1 VRDAAETD
9 VVGTA
14 EGLALMG
21 GGNETAGAPDP
32 QNVVP
37 HQYSIDGLRALA
49 RAVRDL
55 EETG

>member
-1 VRDAAETD
+1 MRDASVMD
-9 VVGTA
+9 VVRTT
-14 EGLALMG
+14 EGLALLG
-21 GGNETAGAPDP
+21 RNETVDS
-32 QNVVP
+32 QNVMP